1 MKIYIPKYNP
11 DNEFERRL
19 TNPHKWVVVHDGGP
33 EQCTQCGCWDPTPVG
48 MQAYSMAPK
57 ECDAAEWSKDH
68 EPENLTGRELDEIM
82 TLDEEIK
89 HLFEDK

>member
-1 MKIYIPKYNP
+1 MKINIPKYNP

-19 TNPHKWVVVHDGGP
+19 TNAHKWVIVYDGGP

-57 ECDAAEWSKDH
+57 VC
-68 EPENLTGRELDEIM
+68 EPENLASRELDEVM
-82 TLDEEIK
+82 TLDEEIE
-89 HLFEDK
+89 HLFKNE